1 VSDTGQ
7 TREQRQS
14 LLIDSKLDSE
24 RIGEMT
30 IGGSQPG
37 ELVGVKFASMLE
49 VMEFAKLMALADTAV
64 PPHLRNKPGSC
75 LAVTIRALQLKMD
88 PFTVANWSYE
98 VEQSIRGEKVRRIA
112 YEAGFYNAVIL
123 ARAPIEGPLEYEIL
137 GEGDARK
144 CKCTFTLRRGHKMI
158 SYISETLGKLRP
170 GTNESGNVKGS
181 PLWAK
186 KPEVQMI
193 YNTVRDVARIYFPHV
208 TAGLY
213 TADELADFDDA
224 VTVEAEQP
232 KPGLLQR
239 LQPRAT
245 DEGFNQ
251 ATATGQFDE
260 AIQAARTPEP
270 EIIEPTKKPRR
281 KGGTDAD
288 AGADDS
294 PAAEQ
299 AASSRPS
306 SKGDAA
312 DPKGDKNGT

>member
-1 VSDTGQ
+1 MSDQG
-7 TREQRQS
+7 RDQRQS
-14 LLIDSKLDSE
+14 LLIDAKLDAE

-30 IGGSQPG
+30 ISGSQPG
-37 ELVGVKFASMLE
+37 ELVGVKFQSMLE

-98 VEQSIRGEKVRRIA
+98 VEQKGVKRIS
-112 YEAGFYNAVIL
+112 YEASFYNAVIL
-123 ARAPIEGPLEYEIL
+123 ARAPIDGPLEYDII
-137 GEGDARK
+137 GEGDERR
-144 CKCTFTLRRGHKMI
+144 CKVTFTLRRRHKTI

-170 GTNESGNVKGS
+170 GRNESGITKGS
-181 PLWAK
+181 PLWDK

-213 TADELADFDDA
+213 TSDELADFDEGQ
-224 VTVEAEQP
+224 VEMEQP
-232 KPGLLQR
+232 AAGLLQR
-239 LQPRAT
+239 LKPRAT

-251 ATATGQFDE
+251 STDQFDE
-260 AIQAARTPEP
+260 VIQAARAPTPEIDP
-270 EIIEPTKKPRR
+270 SKKPRAK
-281 KGGTDAD
+281 KGATDAV
-288 AGADDS
+288 AGDD

-299 AASSRPS
+299 GASGAPRSQT
-306 SKGDAA
+306 DA
-312 DPKGDKNGT
+312 PEPQGDKNGA

>member
-30 IGGSQPG
+30 ISGSQPG

-75 LAVTIRALQLKMD
+75 LAVTIRALQLQMD

-98 VEQSIRGEKVRRIA
+98 VEQKGVKRIS
-112 YEAGFYNAVIL
+112 YEAAFYNAVIL
-123 ARAPIEGPLEYEIL
+123 ARAPIDGPLEYEIL
-137 GEGDARK
+137 GEGDERK
-144 CKCTFTLRRGHKMI
+144 CKVTFTLRRRHKTI
-158 SYISETLGKLRP
+158 SYISEKLGKLRP
-170 GTNESGNVKGS
+170 GRNESGTIKGS
-181 PLWAK
+181 PLWEK

-213 TADELADFDDA
+213 TSDELADFDEDQ
-224 VTVEAEQP
+224 VTMEQP
-232 KPGLLQR
+232 TAGLLQR

-251 ATATGQFDE
+251 ATTAGQFDE
-260 AIQAARTPEP
+260 AIQAARAPEP
-270 EIIEPTKKPRR
+270 EIIEPEKKPRTR
-281 KGGTDAD
+281 KGGATNA
-288 AGADDS
+288 ATGDD

-299 AASSRPS
+299 AASSTAPRS
-306 SKGDAA
+306 QGDAA
-312 DPKGDKNGT
+312 EPQGDKNGT

>member
-1 VSDTGQ
+1 MTDTGQ
-7 TREQRQS
+7 TRDQRQS
-14 LLIDSKLDSE
+14 LLIDAKLDSE

-75 LAVTIRALQLKMD
+75 LAITIRALQLKMD

-98 VEQSIRGEKVRRIA
+98 VEQKGVRRIS
-112 YEAGFYNAVIL
+112 YESAFFNAVIL
-123 ARAPIEGPLEYEIL
+123 ARAPIDGPLEYEII
-137 GEGDARK
+137 GEGDARR
-144 CKCTFTLRRGHKMI
+144 CKCTFTLRRGHKTI
-158 SYISETLGKLRP
+158 TYISETLAKLRP
-170 GTNESGNVKGS
+170 GTNDQGQVRGS

-213 TADELADFDDA
+213 TRDELADFGESDQP
-224 VTVEAEQP
+224 TLEQP
-232 KPGLLQR
+232 VSVSLMQR
-239 LQPRAT
+239 LQPRTT

-251 ATATGQFDE
+251 ATDAGRFDE
-260 AIQAARTPEP
+260 AIQAARTPEV
-270 EIIEPTKKPRR
+270 EVDPTKKPRAR
-281 KGGTDAD
+281 KGAAD
-288 AGADDS
+288 AAANDD

-299 AASSRPS
+299 GASAAPRVQT
-306 SKGDAA
+306 DA
-312 DPKGDKNGT
+312 PEPQGDKNGA